1 MQASLIRVLFSHEIK
16 LLYRNRVLVT
26 LFSIILVL
34 LVAALWIG
42 SSMLHQQQRTIGRI
56 QAHRVAAQDSLK
68 ARIRRIEAHGMR
80 YPGFIWDDPT
90 FAYNTARNEGPQYA
104 VKQPF
109 ALQALATGQS
119 EVQPFYYKVYITRK
133 QMLVHESEIDNSFLQ
148 FIGTFDFSF
157 VVVYLLPLLIIVF
170 TYNILS
176 SEKEQGTWV
185 LLKTSNQ
192 SIARLLALRMGIRYG
207 LFTVFFW
214 VIVGPVLALLI
225 GPAFLAS
232 PNWWWL
238 VAFVSLYFAF
248 WFALAFLVNSFSLSS
263 NLNAMSL
270 IFLWL
275 LLGLLVP
282 NLLQIGLNRAYPIP
296 SRIALTTAE
305 RDATNR
311 YFEQDGR
318 LLTKEVFNSP
328 RALIRQ
334 ASIVTPGMVYGYGV
348 IVSKSQQI
356 KDQATRVAEDQLY
369 GQIERQQAA
378 IRRLQLLSPALLLQ
392 ETLAALAGTHW
403 HQFNQFSRDV
413 DAFRLRT
420 QQFFYPKMALE
431 STFRTFT
438 VADADAIPQFRP
450 QVYADYGWLHLGQ
463 ALLLYAGVVLAL
475 GLLGYRQLLYASR

>member
-1 MQASLIRVLFSHEIK
+1 MQASLFRVLFRHEIT

-26 LFSIILVL
+26 LFSLLLGL
-34 LVAALWIG
+34 LVGALWIG
-42 SSMLHQQQRTIGRI
+42 SSQLAQQQQTLGRI
-56 QAHRVAAQDSLK
+56 RAHRAATQDSLL
-68 ARIRRIEAHGMR
+68 ARIRRVEAHGRR
-80 YPGFIWDDPT
+80 YLGFIWDDPT
-90 FAYNTARNEGPQYA
+90 FAYNTARNEGAQYA

-119 EVQPFYYKVYITRK
+119 GVQPFYYKVYITKK
-133 QMLVHESEIDNSFLQ
+133 QYLVHESEIDNSFLQ
-148 FIGTFDFSF
+148 FLGPFDFSF

-176 SEKEQGTWV
+176 SEREQGTWV

-192 SIARLLALRMGIRYG
+192 SIARLLLGRLVIRYG
-207 LFTVFFW
+207 LFTTFFW
-214 VIVGPVLALLI
+214 VVVGPVLALLI

-275 LLGLLVP
+275 LLGLLLP
-282 NLLQIGLNRAYPIP
+282 NLLQIGLGRAYPIP

-311 YFEQDGR
+311 YFERDGQ
-318 LLTKEVFNSP
+318 LLTKAVFNSP

-334 ASIVTPGMVYGYGV
+334 ASVVTPGMVYGYGV
-348 IVSKSQQI
+348 IVAKSQII
-356 KDQATRVAEDQLY
+356 KDQATRVAEDKLY
-369 GQIERQQAA
+369 GQVEKQQAA

-392 ETLAALAGTHW
+392 EVLAALAGTHW
-403 HQFNQFSRDV
+403 HQYHEFSRDV
-413 DAFRLRT
+413 DAFRRRT
-420 QQFFYPKMALE
+420 QQFFYPKMASE

-450 QVYADYGWLHLGQ
+450 RVYADYGWLHLGP
-463 ALLLYAGVVLAL
+463 ALALYAAVMLGL
-475 GLLGYRQLLYASR
+475 GLLGYRRLLYASR